1 MTRDTMLGHTVP
13 IGRPIS
19 NTVVYILDACRQPV
33 PVGVWGELY
42 IGGDGLARGYLHQPE
57 LTERAFVPD
66 PFASTTGAR
75 LYRSGDQA
83 RWNEDG
89 QIEFGGRIDRQIKLF
104 GLRLELGE
112 IEAALRRHP
121 QIQEAVAD
129 VLGDLAEARRLVAWV
144 VGRDGVPPLA
154 EQLRAHL
161 RELLPASAVPSA
173 FVVLPKLP
181 LTANGKVDH
190 GALPA
195 PETAGLGEPAPRA
208 LPRDAREQRIAA
220 AWSDLLKRPAV
231 GLDDN
236 FFDLGGNSLLVMR
249 VHSQLQADEPAL
261 KVMDL
266 FQYPTVRALAAHL
279 GSLDTAGYDEVR
291 GSETAA
297 AAALE
302 ERARKRRRS
311 QRRPTQ

>member
-1 MTRDTMLGHTVP
+1 M
-13 IGRPIS
+13 
-19 NTVVYILDACRQPV
+19 
-33 PVGVWGELY
+33 
-42 IGGDGLARGYLHQPE
+42 
-57 LTERAFVPD
+57 
-66 PFASTTGAR
+66 
-75 LYRSGDQA
+75 

-89 QIEFGGRIDRQIKLF
+89 QIEFGGRIDRQVKLF
-104 GLRLELGE
+104 GLRLEPGE

-121 QIQEAVAD
+121 RIQEAAAG
-129 VLGDLAEARRLVAWV
+129 VLGELPEARRLVAWV
-144 VGRDGVPPLA
+144 VGRDGGPPPA
-154 EQLRAHL
+154 EQLRAYL

-173 FVVLPKLP
+173 FVVLPGLP

-195 PETAGLGEPAPRA
+195 PETVAALESVPRA

-220 AWSDLLKRPAV
+220 AWSELLRRPAV

-249 VHSQLQADEPAL
+249 VHSQLQSNEPAL

-266 FQYPTVRALAAHL
+266 FKYPTVRGLAVHL
-279 GSLDTAGYDEVR
+279 GSLGMAGKDEVP

-297 AAALE
+297 VDALE
-302 ERARKRRRS
+302 ERARKRRQA
-311 QRRPTQ
+311 QRRATRP